1 MIINGDKSSSS
12 ISIPNNKVIRAVI
25 IIDIEVLNIFL
36 LNLDINKIYIAKPII
51 VVIAKI
57 NHENSTLQK
66 NSSIIT
72 ATVNAI
78 KESKTIKFIIC
89 LIYFL
94 NFLNLTNK

>member
-12 ISIPNNKVIRAVI
+12 ISIPNNMVIRAVI

-36 LNLDINKIYIAKPII
+36 LNLDINKIYIANPII

-72 ATVNAI
+72 ATVNVI
-78 KESKTIKFIIC
+78 KESKTIKFTMC
-89 LIYFL
+89 LTHFL
-94 NFLNLTNK
+94 NCLNLTNK